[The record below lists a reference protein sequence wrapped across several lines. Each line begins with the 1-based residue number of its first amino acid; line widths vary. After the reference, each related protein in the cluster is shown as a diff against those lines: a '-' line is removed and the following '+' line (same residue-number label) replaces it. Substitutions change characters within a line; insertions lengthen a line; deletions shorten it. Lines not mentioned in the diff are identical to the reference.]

1 MLKSVCWAI
10 LLQKNTTRRGG
21 KIIIGQF
28 FRKNLNFE
36 VTLKPTNLQFELIDV
51 FKVWNKPQNR
61 ILLPWKPIYRHKY
74 YDDAPTRSAVIG
86 IFEFWRYSKK
96 FRYLGVNL
104 LKKFYMKWVN
114 IFKTHIIHTENS
126 ASL

>member
-36 VTLKPTNLQFELIDV
+36 VILKPTNLPFELIDV
-51 FKVWNKPQNR
+51 FKV
-61 ILLPWKPIYRHKY
+61 
-74 YDDAPTRSAVIG
+74 
-86 IFEFWRYSKK
+86 
-96 FRYLGVNL
+96 
-104 LKKFYMKWVN
+104 
-114 IFKTHIIHTENS
+114 
-126 ASL
+126 